1 MSYHWKPTL
10 GSRVCLTPEGA
21 SAHRSYHQNKN
32 RLFGVALGA
41 IALPAII
48 PSAGIGIAGGGF
60 ALGVD
65 ELSQGAVGGFIG
77 GLLGGE
83 FSSSAEGGIT
93 GKVLQVQE
101 RGFWQ
106 EGWDVEVR
114 WKLKKDGK
122 NIQHEAWHEA
132 KHLTLA
138 PTSHK

>member
-1 MSYHWKPTL
+1 MGMSQWE
-10 GSRVCLTPEGA
+10 SRYT
-21 SAHRSYHQNKN
+21 SYKIQ
-32 RLFGVALGA
+32 
-41 IALPAII
+41 I
-48 PSAGIGIAGGGF
+48 GF

-122 NIQHEAWHEA
+122 NIQHEAWC
-132 KHLTLA
+132 L
-138 PTSHK
+138 